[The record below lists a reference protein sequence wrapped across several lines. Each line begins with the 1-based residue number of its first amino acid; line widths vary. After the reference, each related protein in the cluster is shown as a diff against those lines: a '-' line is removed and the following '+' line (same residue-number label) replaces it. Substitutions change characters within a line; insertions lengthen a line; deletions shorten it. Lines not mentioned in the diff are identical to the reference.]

1 MCNIQLCF
9 LTWSIK
15 LHNNDCEKGL
25 KSMMVNREDAN
36 TGGEKTR
43 TKARGVQVSLQ
54 SSRIFS
60 FEEVDFGLRTVYIP
74 T

>member
-1 MCNIQLCF
+1 
-9 LTWSIK
+9 
-15 LHNNDCEKGL
+15 
-25 KSMMVNREDAN
+25 MMVNREDAN

-60 FEEVDFGLRTVYIP
+60 FEEVDFGLRTVYTP